1 MTPKVTC
8 IAHACA
14 RRYSY
19 DAAAGGE
26 GGEVGSSNSSA
37 SNNNAPQPQ
46 PQPQPQ
52 SNDDDVPVF
61 DGISLQHVTGLH
73 CTSAGDISGL
83 PDVSVISN
91 LLLRNVSISGALLHA
106 MQWSECSAAQGRALQ
121 VQPQP
126 PCLLPN

>member
-1 MTPKVTC
+1 MHC
-8 IAHACA
+8 SRLCC
-14 RRYSY
+14 RYSY

-46 PQPQPQ
+46 PQPQ
-52 SNDDDVPVF
+52 SHDDDVPVF

-73 CTSAGDISGL
+73 CASAGDISGL

-91 LLLRNVSISGALLHA
+91 LLLRLH
-106 MQWSECSAAQGRALQ
+106 
-121 VQPQP
+121 
-126 PCLLPN
+126 